1 MIVYVLQIGNKT
13 ISGITEDLNAELVK
27 HKKAKVLLKET
38 YKSKKNA
45 MIRLKQLKK
54 GR

>member
-1 MIVYVLQIGNKT
+1 MTVYILQIGNKT
-13 ISGITEDLNAELVK
+13 VSGITENLSIELSK
-27 HKKAKVLLKET
+27 HKNARVILKET

-54 GR
+54 KF